1 MQKAVRDVGMVLDWM
16 GGTRQLLETD
26 DPQFKAIAKQ
36 KLNLQTDA
44 QWEAERARLL
54 QLLNTSMSNAQAHAV
69 SAVNAGAPPS
79 SAPYVPSEQFGAV
92 FQSAMEE
99 HLNDRLTSAALAK
112 EAGVAPPYGPPEKYD
127 SGDLGWSVV
136 LLARLEERLKG
147 KHAFVHSPDFTVFR
161 YDLPDSAGVALFAD
175 WATGEAPALTVKS
188 AIEKQSPDYTIHLGD
203 TYYAGFG
210 DEISHNLVS
219 CWPGKVQYGK
229 SFTLNGNHEMYSGGG
244 AYFNILA
251 LFGHPASY
259 FNLGNQHWRLIALD
273 TSYAERA
280 GDVPNV
286 PASSWG
292 ELVDPQT
299 DWLRAQI
306 AHAKSFNPP
315 AKVILLTHH
324 QLFSAF
330 DGDALGKYLLPAV
343 KPLLD
348 AGDIYAWFWG
358 HEHRAIVYDQNET
371 YNVRARCIG
380 HGGFPY
386 PPDSATPPHLEFP
399 ILWREKRPEPGNA
412 WYGMRGFAMMRFTG
426 AEVKIDYVD
435 QTGAVAW
442 SETW

>member
-1 MQKAVRDVGMVLDWM
+1 MQKAVRDVGTVLDWM
-16 GGTRQLLETD
+16 GGTRQLLEAD

-44 QWEAERARLL
+44 EWDAERARLL

-69 SAVNAGAPPS
+69 NAVNAGAPPS
-79 SAPYVPSEQFGAV
+79 SEPYVPSDQFGAV

-99 HLNDRLTSAALAK
+99 HLNDRLTSAALAQQ
-112 EAGVAPPYGPPEKYD
+112 AGVAPPYGPPEKYD

-147 KHAFVHSPDFTVFR
+147 KHAFVHSADFTVFR
-161 YDLPDSAGVALFAD
+161 YDLPESAAVALFAD
-175 WATGEAPALTVKS
+175 WATGEAPALTIKA

-219 CWPGKVQYGK
+219 CWPGNVQYGK
-229 SFTLNGNHEMYSGGG
+229 SFTLNGNHEMYSGGA
-244 AYFNILA
+244 AYFNILP

-259 FNLGNQHWRLIALD
+259 FNLGNQNWRLIALD

-280 GDVPNV
+280 GDVP
-286 PASSWG
+286 ASSWG
-292 ELVDPQT
+292 ELVDPQK
-299 DWLRAQI
+299 DWLNAQI
-306 AHAKSFNPP
+306 AHAKTFNPP

-330 DGDALGKYLLPAV
+330 DGDALGRYLLPVV

-358 HEHRAIVYDQNET
+358 HEHRAIVYDQNAT
-371 YNVRARCIG
+371 YKVRARCIG

-386 PPDSATPPHLEFP
+386 PPDSVTPPHLGQFP
-399 ILWREKRPEPGNA
+399 ILWRETRPEPGNA

-426 AEVKIDYVD
+426 TEVKIDYID